1 MLFRRE
7 DARLPAFHVHSG
19 QGSPRIAAWPH
30 SRDWCAISEPY
41 VKVNDMTTNQKAN
54 ANTLPDR
61 SIRAMAQKGG
71 PKGDRLAG
79 YAGPGTLRPGVGQ
92 LVQRSGQ
99 PQYCGAMAGIA
110 MAVIKSPNPR
120 DPSRTSTRFI
130 GDCMAIR
137 QNGQVL
143 TVGEFFLPG
152 TPTRIIEASLA
163 HSGEG
168 VPFCFDIWCE
178 PDPEGRPRSPLGYSF
193 VTYNRRA
200 RAPND
205 PVLALAYASGLIEA
219 PAGDGGT
226 LLLGANEAQAKPDD
240 VDPETGE
247 VIGRSAV
254 PTGEIVSPSD
264 KSASKVSGK
273 RSTA

>member
-1 MLFRRE
+1 MT
-7 DARLPAFHVHSG
+7 
-19 QGSPRIAAWPH
+19 
-30 SRDWCAISEPY
+30 
-41 VKVNDMTTNQKAN
+41 KMTVNQ
-54 ANTLPDR
+54 NTSPDR
-61 SIRAMAQKGG
+61 SLRAMAQKGG

-130 GDCMAIR
+130 GDCIAITH
-137 QNGQVL
+137 NGQVL
-143 TVGEFFLPG
+143 QVGEFYLPG
-152 TPTRIIEASLA
+152 TLTRIIEASLA

-168 VPFCFDIWCE
+168 VPFSVEIWCE
-178 PDPEGRPRSPLGYSF
+178 PDPEGRPRSPLGYSY

-205 PVLALAYASGLIEA
+205 RVLALACASGLIEP

-226 LLLGANEAQAKPDD
+226 VLLGANGAQANPDD

-273 RSTA
+273 RATA

>member
-1 MLFRRE
+1 M
-7 DARLPAFHVHSG
+7 
-19 QGSPRIAAWPH
+19 
-30 SRDWCAISEPY
+30 
-41 VKVNDMTTNQKAN
+41 QKSIN
-54 ANTLPDR
+54 PNTNTLSDR
-61 SIRAMAQKGG
+61 ALRATAQKGG

-79 YAGPGTLRPGVGQ
+79 YAGPNTLRPGVGQ

-110 MAVIKSPNPR
+110 MAVSKSPNPR
-120 DPSRTSTRFI
+120 DPSRTSTCFI
-130 GDCMAIR
+130 GDCIAIS

-178 PDPEGRPRSPLGYSF
+178 PDPEGRPRSPLGYSY
-193 VTYNRRA
+193 VAYNRRE
-200 RAPND
+200 RPPND

-247 VIGRSAV
+247 VIA
-254 PTGEIVSPSD
+254 PSD

-273 RSTA
+273 RATA